1 VANARA
7 GGIDADARWKGG
19 ERGRSEATIRSSY
32 YSDLMKLRGRL
43 FKTFRGLWNRKA
55 IPRNPKGLGPRNLI
69 LFKNYA

>member
-1 VANARA
+1 M
-7 GGIDADARWKGG
+7 
-19 ERGRSEATIRSSY
+19 SYATIRSSY